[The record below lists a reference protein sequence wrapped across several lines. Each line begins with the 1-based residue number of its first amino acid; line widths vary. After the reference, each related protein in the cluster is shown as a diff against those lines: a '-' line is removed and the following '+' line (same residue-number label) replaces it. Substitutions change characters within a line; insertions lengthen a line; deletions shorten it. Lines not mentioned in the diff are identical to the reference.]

1 MLFSQGRS
9 KPVILAQQ
17 SNFSQYDCSTTNEP
31 GLPLSRSLLPILPE
45 A

>member
-9 KPVILAQQ
+9 MPVILAQQ
-17 SNFSQYDCSTTNEP
+17 SDFSQHDCSTTNEP
-31 GLPLSRSLLPILPE
+31 GLSFWLSLLPILPV